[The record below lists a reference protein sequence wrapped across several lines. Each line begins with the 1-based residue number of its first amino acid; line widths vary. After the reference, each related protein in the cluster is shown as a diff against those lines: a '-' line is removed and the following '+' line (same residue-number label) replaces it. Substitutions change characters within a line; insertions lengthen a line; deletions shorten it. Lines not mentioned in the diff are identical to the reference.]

1 MTVPPSSWP
10 ADLPV
15 SAGVDPRDPF
25 GLRDDAPLVDGLLR
39 YLESDGAPM
48 HTPGHKGRT
57 HLLGSVLTGDVTL
70 YGGVDTIRSRHGRL
84 GRAEALAARLWGAD
98 WARFSVGGSTHA
110 NQAMALSV
118 GRPGDTVVVSR
129 MLHRSLLLGLVLAGL
144 RPVWVYPAVDP
155 ASGLPIGV
163 PVDAVGRAL
172 AEHPEAVAVF
182 LVEPAYVG
190 TLSQVE
196 QHAEQAHAHGI
207 PLVVDQAWGGHFGF
221 HPDVPRHALQRGAD
235 AMVTSV
241 HKALVGY
248 TQSALLVARTT
259 LLDPDRLERGFD
271 ASHTTSPAGQIVGS
285 IDATRALLAK
295 HGEQLIG
302 RSLDLASA
310 ARDRLREVPGLLVV
324 DAAQLPPGVGFDPT
338 KLTLSLPGTGVD
350 GVLLDEEL
358 TTAGF
363 ALEYSDRDTVVA
375 TVTLFDDQG
384 SVDRFLAALLAA
396 VERHRGEPRTVQAN
410 VSWTTRPEPVVTPRE
425 AFFAPHR
432 TVDADAAVGRIS
444 AELVAPYPPG
454 VPVLAPGE
462 RVTAEILAAL
472 RQVRAGGAQV
482 RYAADPTLRTLQ
494 VMDAGR

>member
-1 MTVPPSSWP
+1 MTALPPSWP
-10 ADLPV
+10 EDLPIQPD
-15 SAGVDPRDPF
+15 ADPRDPF
-25 GLRDDAPLVDGLLR
+25 GLREDAPLVDG
-39 YLESDGAPM
+39 YLGFLEGDPAPM
-48 HTPGHKGRT
+48 QTPGHKNRT
-57 HLLGSVLTGDVTL
+57 HLLGAVLAGDVTL
-70 YGGVDTIRSRHGRL
+70 YGGVDTIRSGHRRL
-84 GRAEALAARLWGAD
+84 ERAERLAAELWGAD

-144 RPVWVYPAVDP
+144 RPVWVNPAVDP
-155 ASGLPIGV
+155 ASGLPVGV
-163 PVDAVGRAL
+163 PVAAVEQAL
-172 AEHPEAVAVF
+172 AAHPEAVAVF

-190 TLSQVE
+190 TLSAVE
-196 QHAEQAHAHGI
+196 AHAALAHAHGI

-221 HPDVPRHALQRGAD
+221 HPEVPRHALQRGAD

-271 ASHTTSPAGQIVGS
+271 AGHTTSPAGQIVGS

-295 HGEQLIG
+295 HGEQLLG
-302 RSLDLASA
+302 RSLALAA
-310 ARDRLREVPGLLVV
+310 AGRERLRDVPGLRVV
-324 DAAQLPPGVGFDPT
+324 DGGSLPAGVGFDPT

-350 GVLLDEEL
+350 GVALDEEL
-358 TTAGF
+358 TAAGF
-363 ALEYSDRDTVVA
+363 PLEYSDRDTLVA
-375 TVTLFDDQG
+375 SVTLFDDER
-384 SVDRFLAALLAA
+384 SVDRFLTAFLAG
-396 VERHRGEPRTVQAN
+396 VERHRSAPREVRAH
-410 VSWTTRPEPVVTPRE
+410 VSWTTVPEPVLTPRE

-432 TVDADAAVGRIS
+432 TVDADRAVGRIC

-462 RVTAEILAAL
+462 RVTAGILAAL
-472 RQVRAGGAQV
+472 REVRDGGAQV
-482 RYAADPTLRTLQ
+482 RYAADPTLATLQ
-494 VMDAGR
+494 VVDG

>member
-1 MTVPPSSWP
+1 MTSTPPSWP
-10 ADLPV
+10 DDLPI
-15 SAGVDPRDPF
+15 APGADPRDPF
-25 GLRDDAPLVDGLLR
+25 GLREDAPLVDGLLR
-39 YLESDGAPM
+39 YLEGDPAPM
-48 HTPGHKGRT
+48 HTPGHKNRT
-57 HLLGSVLTGDVTL
+57 HLLGATLAGDVTL
-70 YGGVDTIRSRHGRL
+70 YGGVDTIRSGHRRL
-84 GRAEALAARLWGAD
+84 ERAEQLAAGLWGAD

-110 NQAMALSV
+110 NQAMALAV

-144 RPVWVYPAVDP
+144 RPVWVNPDVDP
-155 ASGLPIGV
+155 ASGLPVGV
-163 PVDAVGRAL
+163 PVAAVEQAL
-172 AEHPEAVAVF
+172 GAHPEAVAVF

-190 TLSQVE
+190 TLSAVE
-196 QHAEQAHAHGI
+196 RHAEVAHAHGV

-248 TQSALLVARTT
+248 TQSALLVARTE

-271 ASHTTSPAGQIVGS
+271 AGHTTSPAGQIVAS
-285 IDATRALLAK
+285 IDASRALLAK
-295 HGEQLIG
+295 HGAQLLD
-302 RSLDLASA
+302 RSLALARR
-310 ARDRLREVPGLLVV
+310 AREQLREVPGLRVV
-324 DAAQLPPGVGFDPT
+324 DGDALPPGVGFDPT

-350 GVLLDEEL
+350 GVLLDEQL
-358 TTAGF
+358 TAEGF

-375 TVTLFDDQG
+375 TVTLFDDDR
-384 SVDRFLAALLAA
+384 SVERFLAAFLAA
-396 VERHRGEPRTVQAN
+396 VQRLRSAPREVRAH
-410 VSWTTRPEPVVTPRE
+410 VSWTTVPEPVLTPRE

-432 TVDADAAVGRIS
+432 TVPADAAVGLVS

-472 RQVRAGGAQV
+472 REVRDGGAQV
-482 RYAADPTLRTLQ
+482 RYAADPTLATLQ
-494 VMDAGR
+494 VVQG